1 MTFDKELMTEGAPQT
16 WASTLEDRDL
26 QRAKLKVRIQW
37 VGWRQDGGPEGP
49 WCGAHML
56 PTESGNCGGVGVARS
71 SVRPGAGG
79 QFPELTDTMQVGGQ
93 CRVDRASHCGPGGH
107 LRFLQGWARACL
119 AHTVTSLVFIPEK
132 RTHVHRR
139 ACVWSFSAA
148 SLLVSGPRE
157 TRTPSPV
164 WGTQ

>member
-1 MTFDKELMTEGAPQT
+1 
-16 WASTLEDRDL
+16 
-26 QRAKLKVRIQW
+26 
-37 VGWRQDGGPEGP
+37 
-49 WCGAHML
+49 ML

-132 RTHVHRR
+132 RRPQKSLRVELLSSLAPGVWAQRLGRR
-139 ACVWSFSAA
+139 PPCGGHSKGNQLLLSPLLTGCVA
-148 SLLVSGPRE
+148 
-157 TRTPSPV
+157 
-164 WGTQ
+164 